1 MTDLKDKSVLITG
14 GTGSF
19 GKAFVSRLLKE
30 DEISKLVI
38 FSRDELKQFEMA
50 ETIKS
55 SKVRFF
61 LGDVRDYQRLI
72 QATDGIDI
80 VVHAAAMKQ
89 IPAAEYNPMEAIKT
103 NILGA
108 ENIVNAAIRNGV
120 KRVLA
125 LSTDKAANPANL
137 YGATKLCSDRLM
149 VAGNTLA
156 GRHVTRFAC
165 VRYGNVLGSR
175 GSVIPFF
182 LEKAKSGSIPITD
195 ERMTRFWLT
204 IEQGVQF
211 VLDSLERMHG
221 GEIFVPKIPSFKVT
235 DVARVVCPGVPTHLI
250 GIRPGEKLHEVMITE
265 DDSYNTV
272 ESEEYYAVL
281 SPSLKAL
288 GIYDSKSTP
297 VEEGF
302 RFSSDNN
309 KFWHTDE
316 TFLATLRNS
325 GILE

>member
-281 SPSLKAL
+281 SPSLKAS

-325 GILE
+325 GILG